1 MNNKN
6 THNIHIHK
14 FKVLT
19 VNVNGLNNHN
29 KRIKIFNNLKT
40 KKIDIKLLQETHS
53 TKTTE
58 TKWQQE
64 WNGMSFW
71 NSGLTYHSTGDTI
84 LFSENFEGK
93 IQNIVN
99 DNAGRIITITFTLNK
114 QNFHI
119 TTQYCPNKPYHRE
132 NFFQLLTNQVTSTQS
147 TIIGSDFNM
156 VTEFRDG
163 KGGTICNTLLL
174 GSEPL
179 NELLKNE
186 NLQDTWQKIHPKKYN
201 S

>member
-1 MNNKN
+1 M
-6 THNIHIHK
+6 HNIHTHK

-19 VNVNGLNNHN
+19 VNVKGLSNHN
-29 KRIKIFNNLKT
+29 KRTKIFNNRKT
-40 KKIDIKLLQETHS
+40 KKIDNTLLQESHS
-53 TKTTE
+53 IKITE
-58 TKWQQE
+58 TKWQQDG
-64 WNGMSFW
+64 NGMELG
-71 NSGLTYHSTGDTI
+71 NSGPAYHSTDVAI
-84 LFSENFEGK
+84 LFSENFKGK
-93 IQNIVN
+93 MQNIVN
-99 DNAGRIITITFTLNK
+99 NNAARIITITFTLNK

-119 TTQYCPNKPYHRE
+119 TTQYCPNKLYHRE
-132 NFFQLLTNQVTSTQS
+132 NFFQLLTNHVTSTQS

-179 NELLKNE
+179 NELLKNQ